1 MSQQKQLIPMR
12 TGERLKH
19 RREKLRRELEDV
31 AAELHVDVAV
41 MRALEEDQLGHMAPL
56 YRRGYIRSYAQLLDF
71 ESGEIQEMLEEVG
84 NEQPELHTVFPEAG
98 NPRQAERWI
107 KATSYVL
114 ASVLVGT
121 LAWQFTYEAVRLS
134 QDRGDPE
141 LNVDG
146 RQQAAQGTGAE
157 LPARGTSHVNASI
170 AALEK
175 LPRQRPP
182 AAGAAGTQAWSAI
195 QDAESSESTGTPVES
210 AEESLLEISAS
221 GDSWVEIT
229 DASGAQLELDLVR
242 GGTSKQY
249 RGTAPFRIQLG
260 RASAVRLQH
269 NGAAIDIAPYTRGGV
284 TQMTLHA
291 DGSAE
296 AVGAVEPPGS

>member
-1 MSQQKQLIPMR
+1 MSRQKQLIPMG

-19 RREKLRRELEDV
+19 RREELRRPLEDV
-31 AAELHVDVAV
+31 AAELHIDVAV

-71 ESGEIQEMLEEVG
+71 DAGEIQEMLEQVG

-114 ASVLVGT
+114 ASLLVGT

-141 LNVDG
+141 LNVDA
-146 RQQAAQGTGAE
+146 RQPAVQGTGAQQ
-157 LPARGTSHVNASI
+157 PARSAGHVNASI

-175 LPRQRPP
+175 LPRQRTP
-182 AAGAAGTQAWSAI
+182 AAGGAGTQAWSAI
-195 QDAESSESTGTPVES
+195 QDAASLEATGTSVEL
-210 AEESLLEISAS
+210 AEDSLLELSAS

-260 RASAVRLQH
+260 RASAVKLLH
-269 NGAAIDIAPYTRGGV
+269 NGAAIDIAPFTRGGV

-291 DGSAE
+291 DGTGE
-296 AVGAVEPPGS
+296 AVGAVQPPGS